1 MDFWIILATIVL
13 VLFFYYYFSSG
24 ENFFDK
30 NGILYVKPVPFLGNM
45 APMIFRQKPMVET
58 INDIYKLN
66 KDAKYVGFFDFG
78 CPVVLIRDQEL
89 AKNITVKYF
98 DHFVNHRGF
107 VDPEQEPLF
116 GNNLFSLHDER
127 WRSIRNLLSPAFT
140 SSKMKAMFKLMSE
153 CAATYADYFAEQ
165 SRDKPYEV
173 NSKDA
178 FTRYTNDVI
187 GTCAFGV
194 KVDSIRSRNNEFYV
208 LGRKATTFEGLQSI
222 KFFAVR
228 SFPKLTKLFNM
239 RVISSDVDVFFN
251 NLVRDTIAMRDERG
265 ISRPDMIQLMME
277 TRNNKEGE
285 GPKLTIEEMTSQAFV
300 FFFGGFDT
308 ASNLMCFAA
317 QEIAGR
323 ADIQERLQREV
334 DEVFD
339 NHDGDPPYEAV
350 ANMVYLEA
358 VINEALRMYPI
369 GAFLD
374 RVCNTEFEL
383 PPALP
388 GKKPVM
394 LKPGQNVWIPVY
406 SYQRDPENYPD
417 PEVFDPERFIKNGRP
432 SANSANSLTFGRGP
446 RMCIGNRFALLETKV
461 LLVHLLR
468 KCSLRP
474 GKKMILPVRLSRTTF
489 AMAAEGGFWVEL
501 QPRKI

>member
-1 MDFWIILATIVL
+1 MGFWLILATIVL
-13 VLFFYYYFSSG
+13 VLFLYYWLI
-24 ENFFDK
+24 ENKNFFDK
-30 NGILYVKPVPFLGNM
+30 HEILYVKPVPFLGNM
-45 APMIFRQKPMVET
+45 APIIFRQTPMVEN
-58 INDIYKLN
+58 INNIYKLN

-78 CPVVLIRDQEL
+78 CPVVMIRDVEL

-140 SSKMKAMFKLMSE
+140 SSKMKGMFKLMSD
-153 CAATYADYFAEQ
+153 CASTYADYFADQ
-165 SRDKPYEV
+165 SREKPFEV
-173 NSKDA
+173 SSKDA

-187 GTCAFGV
+187 GTCAFGI
-194 KVDSIRSRNNEFYV
+194 KVDSIRNRNNEFYV
-208 LGRKATTFEGLQSI
+208 LGRKATNFEGIQSI
-222 KFFAVR
+222 KFFTVR
-228 SFPKLTKLFNM
+228 SFPRLSNLLKIRL
-239 RVISSDVDVFFN
+239 ISRDVDVFFQ
-251 NLVRDTIAMRDERG
+251 NLVKETIAMRDEKG

-285 GPKLTIEEMTSQAFV
+285 GPKLTIEEMTSQAFI

-308 ASNLMCFAA
+308 SSTLMCFVAH
-317 QEIAGR
+317 QIADR
-323 ADIQERLQREV
+323 ADVQERLQREV
-334 DEVFD
+334 DEAFD
-339 NHDGDPPYEAV
+339 KHDGDPPYEAV

-358 VINEALRMYPI
+358 VINEALRMYPV
-369 GAFLD
+369 APFLD

-394 LKPGQNVWIPVY
+394 LKPGDNVWIPVY
-406 SYQRDPENYPD
+406 PIQRDPEFYPN
-417 PEVFDPERFIKNGRP
+417 PEVFDPDRFIKNGRS
-432 SANSANSLTFGRGP
+432 SANSANSLTFGQGP

-474 GKKMILPVRLSRTTF
+474 GKKMILPFRLSKTSF
-489 AMAAEGGFWVEL
+489 AMTAEGGFWMEFQRRDV
-501 QPRKI
+501 